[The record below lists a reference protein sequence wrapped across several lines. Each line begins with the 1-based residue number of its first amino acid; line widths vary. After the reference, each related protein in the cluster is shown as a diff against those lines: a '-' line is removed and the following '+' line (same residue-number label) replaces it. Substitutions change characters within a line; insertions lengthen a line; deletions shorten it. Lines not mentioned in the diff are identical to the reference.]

1 MSKIK
6 SQSEFGYIVKIWKL
20 EFRIQGQIFNS
31 AFPVGFLYL
40 QTDTVLTYVCVCVF
54 NECLFM
60 PH

>member
-40 QTDTVLTYVCVCVF
+40 QTDTVLTYVYVCVF

>member
-40 QTDTVLTYVCVCVF
+40 QTDTVLTYVCVCV
-54 NECLFM
+54 CV
-60 PH
+60 